1 MQIHGNNQTYFAY
14 WKKKRQAPWETE
26 VRTVERQENETRML
40 ALMGVFFC
48 DIFSSSI
55 ITGVRK

>member
-1 MQIHGNNQTYFAY
+1 M
-14 WKKKRQAPWETE
+14 QAPWETE

-55 ITGVRK
+55 IIGVRK